1 MLLFKSIVFC
11 IVSQALV
18 FIIVLPTIEKVIN
31 KKINIK
37 IRIILSLILWFTSL
51 WIYAQ
56 RILFIRGETD
66 QIKNNISF
74 LIPEYFKSDH
84 NFLNAIQLSFQY
96 DAFFFIFNLF
106 FSFIITLILWNYI
119 FAKRKLFVKFLFIGF
134 VLYSC
139 YGIPFNI
146 VDNHNEM
153 IAKKEQEIVEAK
165 NEAERAARAS
175 YNAAFLDE
183 YKIYFMRPDR
193 GYEPTINRDLARYSA
208 CYSRYENT
216 NGLSCEKTKYFCKT
230 IRSVYDVDAEYIDIL
245 KNGKLWCSI
254 QGWDDVK

>member
-66 QIKNNISF
+66 EIKNNISF

-96 DAFFFIFNLF
+96 DAFFLIFNLF

-146 VDNHNEM
+146 VDNHNKM
-153 IAKKEQEIVEAK
+153 IAIKEQEIINAK
-165 NEAERAARAS
+165 NESERAARAS
-175 YNAAFLDE
+175 HNAAFLDE
-183 YKIYFMRPDR
+183 YRTYIMRSDR
-193 GYEPTINRDLARYSA
+193 NLARYSA

-245 KNGKLWCSI
+245 KKGKLRCSI
-254 QGWDDVK
+254 EGWDDVK